1 MALLLLCQ
9 LENILDHKIRRKSIG
24 REGCVF
30 LIGRV
35 ILIDRLVIF
44 FVEHHNNVD
53 VLD

>member
-1 MALLLLCQ
+1 MTLLLFHQ
-9 LENILDHKIRRKSIG
+9 LEKILDDKIRRKSIG

-30 LIGRV
+30 LIGRA
-35 ILIDRLVIF
+35 ILIDGLVIF